1 MRKPPSPR
9 RSADDRLFRL
19 GTGFFALLVVLLVGG
34 IAFELYE
41 NSRLSIQ
48 KFGFHFWQTTTWDPV
63 AGDFGA
69 LPYIWGTLY
78 SSLLAL
84 VISTPIALG
93 IAIFLSELSPR
104 FLRTPLAFLTELL
117 AAIPSIVYGLWGIFV
132 LVPIVRQIEVHTP
145 DWLKKAP
152 LFTGPPLGVGMLA
165 AGLILA
171 VMVIPFTSSVAR
183 EVLKAVPATQREAA
197 YALGATRWEAIRAHR
212 DRRRHH
218 ARLRARDRRDDG
230 GHDGDREQP
239 ANQFLTVCRAA
250 HDGRGDRERV
260 HGSRHGPL
268 PERVDRD
275 RPRALR
281 HHPGHQRALAAV
293 DLERQPRGQGR
304 GRDEG
309 RRDGAAQ
316 GRRVNQ
322 LARRKLLSGFVVGL
336 CALAVVAALIPLAL
350 IFFYVVEQGF
360 SSLNWDFFTK
370 MPKPVGETGGGMAN
384 AILGTLMLMAIASVL
399 AIPVGLIAGVYL
411 SEYGRTAFATLVRFT
426 ADVLNGIPSIVIG
439 IFAYGLAVLPVHRF
453 SALAGGLALGFMM
466 LPIVARTTEELLN
479 LVPASLREGSL
490 ALGATRAQA
499 AFGVMVPAALP
510 GIMTGILL
518 AIARIAGETAPLLFT
533 SFNNRFFT
541 TRLDQPIASLTV
553 QVFTYAISPYEDWHR
568 QAWAGALVLVIVV
581 FVFSVLARVVT
592 RRLERMHR
600 T

>member
-1 MRKPPSPR
+1 
-9 RSADDRLFRL
+9 
-19 GTGFFALLVVLLVGG
+19 
-34 IAFELYE
+34 
-41 NSRLSIQ
+41 
-48 KFGFHFWQTTTWDPV
+48 
-63 AGDFGA
+63 
-69 LPYIWGTLY
+69 
-78 SSLLAL
+78 
-84 VISTPIALG
+84 
-93 IAIFLSELSPR
+93 
-104 FLRTPLAFLTELL
+104 
-117 AAIPSIVYGLWGIFV
+117 
-132 LVPIVRQIEVHTP
+132 
-145 DWLKKAP
+145 
-152 LFTGPPLGVGMLA
+152 
-165 AGLILA
+165 
-171 VMVIPFTSSVAR
+171 
-183 EVLKAVPATQREAA
+183 
-197 YALGATRWEAIRAHR
+197 
-212 DRRRHH
+212 
-218 ARLRARDRRDDG
+218 
-230 GHDGDREQP
+230 
-239 ANQFLTVCRAA
+239 
-250 HDGRGDRERV
+250 
-260 HGSRHGPL
+260 
-268 PERVDRD
+268 
-275 RPRALR
+275 
-281 HHPGHQRALAAV
+281 
-293 DLERQPRGQGR
+293 
-304 GRDEG
+304 
-309 RRDGAAQ
+309 
-316 GRRVNQ
+316 VNQ
-322 LARRKLLSGFVVGL
+322 SARRKLLSGFVVGL
-336 CALAVVAALIPLAL
+336 CALAVVVALIPLAL
-350 IFFYVVEQGF
+350 ILFYVVEQGF

-370 MPKPVGETGGGMAN
+370 MPKPVGEAGGGMAN

-466 LPIVARTTEELLN
+466 LPIIARTTEELLN